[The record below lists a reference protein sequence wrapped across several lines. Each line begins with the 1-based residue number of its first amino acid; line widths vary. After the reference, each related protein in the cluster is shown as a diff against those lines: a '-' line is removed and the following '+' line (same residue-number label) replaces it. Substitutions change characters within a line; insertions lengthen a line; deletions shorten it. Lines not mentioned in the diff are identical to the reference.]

1 MAEKQAERK
10 VDACLPRLAAMTIM
24 VIMTI
29 KVADMSWSVAD
40 AKARLSSVIEQART
54 GPQIITRNGR
64 PTAVVVSIEEWER
77 RTTRSGTLADFLAAS
92 PLRGSG
98 LRVERSKD
106 LPRKT
111 EL

>member
-1 MAEKQAERK
+1 MAEKPAERK
-10 VDACLPRLAAMTIM
+10 VDANLPQRTFLTILIRMTM
-24 VIMTI
+24 EVMA
-29 KVADMSWSVAD
+29 VSWSVAD
-40 AKARLSSVIEQART
+40 AKARLSSLIEHART
-54 GPQIITRNGR
+54 GPQVITRNGR

-92 PLRGSG
+92 PLHKSD

-106 LPRKT
+106 PPRKT